1 MGLPGAAVSVFAFA
15 SSLGEFCSLFSL
27 EPFMHT
33 STCLGPCGLFSTIQG
48 EGRGS
53 GAEVGQSGSRQGQL
67 PSACGALAQKLPHP
81 QQNVELVMV
90 GRGRGGGA
98 ALRLWLSPCG
108 PRFTD
113 FSHFEP
119 LTPPLGARKDPLFL
133 RWLCSFIYETSH
145 RRTENKLFERD
156 TLLQNW
162 LSLDIARKLPDPPP
176 RGRSRTLGLCGF
188 QNTEMASGR
197 LEDSGQSLS

>member
-90 GRGRGGGA
+90 GRGRGGGGSQALAVTMRTPFHRLLPLRTSDTA
-98 ALRLWLSPCG
+98 AWGSQEG
-108 PRFTD
+108 P
-113 FSHFEP
+113 
-119 LTPPLGARKDPLFL
+119 LVLALVVFL
-133 RWLCSFIYETSH
+133 HL
-145 RRTENKLFERD
+145 
-156 TLLQNW
+156 
-162 LSLDIARKLPDPPP
+162 
-176 RGRSRTLGLCGF
+176 
-188 QNTEMASGR
+188 
-197 LEDSGQSLS
+197 